1 MTKEQIFRSDRFF
14 TKIENGE
21 ISTTEICEE
30 QAFDQNIRKYY
41 NSANYRDS
49 VDARILISEQEHRI
63 QELEKLCAE
72 KEDLESTLRKFLNY
86 ARTGNGENTYVPNWQ
101 IEELATSLKS
111 HQRLQPGLPHTNQD
125 HFPPRSQ
132 EPLPLDSRTEF

>member
-63 QELEKLCAE
+63 QELEKLCADREERINQLVFCVASSLE
-72 KEDLESTLRKFLNY
+72 K
-86 ARTGNGENTYVPNWQ
+86 
-101 IEELATSLKS
+101 LKS
-111 HQRLQPGLPHTNQD
+111 K
-125 HFPPRSQ
+125 
-132 EPLPLDSRTEF
+132 